1 MDEISNAIMLGAKE
15 IHNLRE
21 QKSQL
26 KEWLKE
32 QIESLHNISGDN
44 FTTVGQAVYE
54 KVLKKMEEIENDII

>member
-1 MDEISNAIMLGAKE
+1 MDEINASIMLGVKE

-21 QKSQL
+21 QKKKL

-54 KVLKKMEEIENDII
+54 KVLKKMEEIENEQ